1 MEKSIVKFKIFAVN
15 FVSMLTNQKNIS
27 EKKRVVILIFIHK
40 IAAKNMQELIVF
52 LKENNFHIKRI
63 TKNYKKNNLVL
74 DITNSN
80 FILETNCDIQ
90 TKQLRNVV
98 SFLKQYT
105 NINGIFF
112 KNQVLNVER
121 ISVLEEQDKLNLWKQ
136 IHSFRL

>member
-1 MEKSIVKFKIFAVN
+1 MATLQMV
-15 FVSMLTNQKNIS
+15 TNQKNIS
-27 EKKRVVILIFIHK
+27 EKKRVVILIFIHQ

-52 LKENNFHIKRI
+52 LKENNFHMKRI

-90 TKQLRNVV
+90 NKQLRNVV

-121 ISVLEEQDKLNLWKQ
+121 ISVLEEQDKLNL
-136 IHSFRL
+136 